1 MDKKA
6 KASLALF
13 IISLAIFLAVA
24 LWGIIG
30 YADAV
35 SEDATNDISL
45 GRPLMFIFF
54 LIFGGIGCAV
64 SAMFNMIGVIV
75 HKRSET
81 PKRGI
86 KITQFIFIF
95 IPLVFWG
102 ATSVAMFLAA

>member
-35 SEDATNDISL
+35 SDDATNDISL

-64 SAMFNMIGVIV
+64 STMFNMIGVIV